1 METGYVEGA
10 NYAPALR
17 IVPLLMLSLAL
28 VLLSLAVLIGV
39 AMAIRFLGD
48 RHRPSR
54 TIAAI
59 HGLLGA
65 SGLSALIL
73 ALASGTGTG
82 DRYGTASF
90 GSAAAIL
97 AALAALAGAGIMLLA
112 RRPARNIGF
121 LIGVH
126 ASLAV
131 TAYVLLLAYALLT

>member
-1 METGYVEGA
+1 VEGA
-10 NYAPALR
+10 DYAPALR

-97 AALAALAGAGIMLLA
+97 AHWLLWRELGSCFSRAGL
-112 RRPARNIGF
+112 PAIS
-121 LIGVH
+121 
-126 ASLAV
+126 ASLSVCMQASWSPL
-131 TAYVLLLAYALLT
+131 TSCCLLMLS

>member
-1 METGYVEGA
+1 
-10 NYAPALR
+10 
-17 IVPLLMLSLAL
+17 MLSLAL
-28 VLLSLAVLIGV
+28 VLLSLAVLIGI
-39 AMAIRFLGD
+39 AIALRFLGD
-48 RHRPSR
+48 RHLPSR

-59 HGLLGA
+59 HGLLGV
-65 SGLSALIL
+65 SGLFALIV

-90 GSAAAIL
+90 GPVAAIL

-112 RRPARNIGF
+112 RRPPRNIGLF
-121 LIGVH
+121 IGVH